1 MAWRQSD
8 KKKSRGRD
16 RLSAHSKTMP
26 MSPID
31 QTFVA
36 PEREVL
42 TPSLL
47 NRHARE
53 LIEDVFHSIWIEGEL
68 SNVSR
73 PASGHVYFTLKDA
86 GAQVRGALFKSRT
99 FGMRFKPT
107 DGMQVLVRGKVSLYE
122 ARGEFQLI
130 AEHMEP
136 AGEGALQRE
145 FDQLKARLAAEGLF
159 DAALKRP
166 LPAWPRRIGVITSP
180 SGAAIRD
187 VLSVLARRFPLVDV
201 DVLPVPV
208 QGREA
213 PAAIVAMLQAANTAA
228 RYDVLLLTRGG
239 GSLEDLWA
247 FNDESV
253 ARAVRAS
260 AIAVVAAV
268 GHEIDFSI
276 AEFAADLRA
285 ATPSAAAELLVPER
299 EALLRQLGD
308 ARRSVV
314 RAQGRRIET
323 LAQRVDH
330 LQARLVAR
338 HPRNQLTQTRQ
349 RLQGLQARLVQIS
362 TRRDE
367 QRRARVNHVLARL
380 RGVSPQPHI
389 ARAHERID
397 TIASRLHTL
406 ATARIKHQR
415 AHLIELAR
423 GLNAVSPLATLERG
437 YAILLDPDS
446 GKTLRT
452 ISAIKP
458 GNHIKARLVDGSVE
472 LRVLNVAPAD
482 THS

>member
-1 MAWRQSD
+1 
-8 KKKSRGRD
+8 
-16 RLSAHSKTMP
+16 MP
-26 MSPID
+26 TND
-31 QTFVA
+31 QTIIA
-36 PEREVL
+36 PDREVL
-42 TPSLL
+42 TPSIL

-99 FGMRFKPT
+99 FGMRFKPV

-145 FDQLKARLAAEGLF
+145 FERLKARLATEGLF
-159 DAALKRP
+159 DAALKQA

-213 PAAIVAMLQAANTAA
+213 PAAIVAMLQAANAAA
-228 RYDVLLLTRGG
+228 RHDVLLLTRGG

-247 FNDESV
+247 FNDEGV

-260 AIAVVAAV
+260 NIPVVAAV

-299 EALLRQLGD
+299 DALLRQLGD
-308 ARRSVV
+308 ARRSVM

-338 HPRNQLTQTRQ
+338 HPRNHLVQTRQ
-349 RLQGLQARLVQIS
+349 RLQALEARLLQISGRRSEQRQARVG
-362 TRRDE
+362 
-367 QRRARVNHVLARL
+367 HVLARL
-380 RGVSPQPHI
+380 HGVSLQPRVAQ
-389 ARAHERID
+389 ARERM
-397 TIASRLHTL
+397 HTL
-406 ATARIKHQR
+406 ATHLRALATTQVDRQR
-415 AHLIELAR
+415 AHLLELAR
-423 GLNAVSPLATLERG
+423 ALNAVSPLATLERG
-437 YAILLDPDS
+437 YAILLDPES
-446 GKTLRT
+446 GTTLRSIT
-452 ISAIKP
+452 TM
-458 GNHIKARLVDGSVE
+458 KAGKDVTACLVDGSVD
-472 LRVLNVAPAD
+472 LRVLNVPLGD
-482 THS
+482 TKS